1 MDAKQYEALVADAE
15 MRLKRLRALYD
26 QWFAGIERIEPNQQ
40 RKELDT
46 VLNTLKREQVRNTA
60 LRFRMQQI
68 VQRYTT
74 YNTYWRRI
82 SRQIEE
88 GTYKRDVIRAR
99 RLVDVMPSSVPPPPR
114 TDARDEAK
122 ESASANGKDSAPAAD
137 AVDVEIDHAVDS
149 VLGAFGPGTARLSPR
164 PPPLVSPMALPN
176 PPNKLEPARSFP
188 APAPGAVRPPPPP
201 AAAIKRPPP
210 PPPAAAMRPPAVASK
225 SADGIG
231 EDQMQRIYQ
240 KYVEARRANQE
251 RTDVKFE
258 SVASSVRGMMPKLL
272 QKHAGK
278 SIDFEVIVRDGKVAL
293 KPVAK

>member
-1 MDAKQYEALVADAE
+1 MDAKQYEALVTDAE
-15 MRLKRLRALYD
+15 QRLKRLRALYD
-26 QWFAGIERIEPNQQ
+26 QWFAGIERIEPQQQ
-40 RKELDT
+40 RKELDA

-60 LRFRMQQI
+60 LRFRMNQI
-68 VQRYTT
+68 VQRYVT

-99 RLVDVMPSSVPPPPR
+99 RLTDAMPSSAPPPPR
-114 TDARDEAK
+114 
-122 ESASANGKDSAPAAD
+122 KDSTPAPD
-137 AVDVEIDHAVDS
+137 TVDVEIDNAVDS
-149 VLGAFGPGTARLSPR
+149 VLGGFGGGPARPSPR
-164 PPPLVSPMALPN
+164 PTPMVSPLAMPDM
-176 PPNKLEPARSFP
+176 PKLEPTRSFP
-188 APAPGAVRPPPPP
+188 APAARPGGPPPPP
-201 AAAIKRPPP
+201 AAAFKRPPP
-210 PPPAAAMRPPAVASK
+210 PPPAAAGMRPAAPTASR

-258 SVASSVRGMMPKLL
+258 SVASSVRGMMPKLM